1 MKIIV
6 KKSLHNLLLLILIP
20 VVIPSCQSLKSDP
33 PFTGTWQH
41 KDVVTADELVFNTT
55 RTLTLTKKTYEEIYV
70 IERADEG
77 IISGIIGM
85 KGDLFLSHSNITF
98 LLKELGTCVL
108 DASER
113 CTDSVQWFE
122 EGSQYWIDNI
132 PYFKITVKGDFEVD
146 ETTLWLKRD
155 MNNDGD
161 FDDTG
166 EDIEFERI

>member
-6 KKSLHNLLLLILIP
+6 KKALYNLLFFFLIP
-20 VVIPSCQSLKSDP
+20 VVIPSCQSLKDKTL
-33 PFTGTWQH
+33 FTGTWQH

-55 RTLTLTKKTYEEIYV
+55 RTLTLTKKTYEETYV

-77 IISGIIGM
+77 TISGIIGT
-85 KGDLFLSHSNITF
+85 KGDLVLSHSNITF

-108 DASER
+108 DATDR
-113 CTDSVQWFE
+113 CTNNVQWYGE
-122 EGSQYWIDNI
+122 ASQYWTDNI
-132 PYFKITVKGDFEVD
+132 PYFKISVKGDFEAD

-155 MNNDGD
+155 LNNDGD